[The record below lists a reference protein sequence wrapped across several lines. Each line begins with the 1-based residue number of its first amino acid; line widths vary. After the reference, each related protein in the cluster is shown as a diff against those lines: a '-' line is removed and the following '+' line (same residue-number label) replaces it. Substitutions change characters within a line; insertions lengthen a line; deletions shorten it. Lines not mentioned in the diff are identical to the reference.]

1 MIDGSKNTYYLCL
14 THSLRAKRT
23 QTHFSFK
30 TLQHTKTKQQA
41 TTSKLLLPLHLIFLL
56 AYPQY
61 INALSIGS
69 SLVAVV
75 LLCVKRE
82 DYLWGNLL
90 KVSNFKCN
98 YLVPYDLLLVLE
110 YFCWYTANIVTISVF
125 NALSIGSSL
134 VSAVLRCVKRDDI

>member
-30 TLQHTKTKQQA
+30 TTLQHAKQRA